1 MFLRWNQRANSKKPV
16 AQFRKLKFELLEE
29 RILNAVD
36 TIDSLLTESF
46 ASPPPSAA
54 AMVAPVTPTSA
65 TFSVV
70 GNASTNGSKVQ
81 LSVSS
86 NNAGSIS
93 GLKYTWSLVKGPSGA
108 KATFTT
114 NANAS
119 AKDNVV
125 SFNAC
130 GSYTLQIAIEGTGF
144 PLRKITKDIVV
155 SPTLTSFMFLDSSGR
170 AVSPTSQITVTSRNY
185 SFSVKAIDQ
194 FGNTMSTSPN
204 LTWSASKIPAD
215 SGFDVTSSGGVLI
228 AGFNKV
234 GQYLLVGRSGS
245 LPARE
250 IAFNVVSSV
259 SFVSAAESNGAA
271 IRTQSPLA
279 ITSSTFRATA
289 YASDQFGVRLS
300 QQPTIKWTASPDSGA
315 GSVKLDVASNNATF
329 EFPQSGKYTLN
340 AQYGS
345 IQVSISANVTIPV
358 NVMANLKVSQSAV
371 SVLQGA
377 NQVLSVQAV
386 DQFEKVLATQPAFS
400 WSATGGSITVGSS
413 SNSATFVAG
422 NQAGS
427 YLVTV
432 RSGSL
437 SKLISVNVLSK
448 DQPSLDPIQTP
459 SLANLVRSLYV
470 DKSLSRGDAITILRS
485 CAQDGVIDA
494 TEYVDLNAI
503 FSTATK
509 YVMPDY
515 VSVLAR
521 NVVGTNLANKSF
533 LGANLGNLQA
543 GSSALVMNHLIDKW
557 FLGVDVPQVTNPSY
571 SYSTVAG
578 QLFNGTPSHLD
589 TRQGMLGDCYLIA
602 SLGSL
607 ADSNPDAVRNMFI
620 DNGDGTYTVR
630 FYSKYGNGQ
639 TSGTADYVTVNRQ
652 LPTDARGLLV
662 YSNTASYANDRN
674 LSIWIA
680 LAEKAYAQWN
690 ETGNEGRDGT
700 NRYGSIS
707 GGNPYYVFSQVI
719 GYEASNYA
727 FSDANKQTLISA
739 MTSRKAVVLGTNVSV
754 STPGL
759 VGCHAYM
766 MVGYTASND
775 SFTLYNPWGFCNP
788 NPLTWAQLKKD
799 GGGFTVVDAGFS
811 LSNNSMRMAQMIIQS
826 NTFEGS
832 IGLMEMRA
840 EGAIEKRGD
849 ALYSVPSTTIE
860 IEASTDAIVFEKVNP
875 TQECDPYGARH
886 DLEGL
891 ERSILQHAELV
902 DKALLSL
909 LFAEDSSVQSGKVK
923 V

>member
-1 MFLRWNQRANSKKPV
+1 MFLRRNQWTSSKKPV

-29 RILNAVD
+29 RILNTVE
-36 TIDSLLTESF
+36 TIDNLLTESF
-46 ASPPPSAA
+46 ATPPPSVA
-54 AMVAPVTPTSA
+54 AMVAPVTPASA

-86 NNAGSIS
+86 SNAGGIS
-93 GLKYTWSLVKGPSGA
+93 GLKYTWSLLKGPPGA
-108 KATFTT
+108 KATFST
-114 NANAS
+114 NSNAS
-119 AKDNVV
+119 AKDNLV

-130 GSYTLQIAIEGTGF
+130 GSYTLQIAIEGTGL

-155 SPTLTSFMFLDSSGR
+155 SPTLTSFIYLDSAGQT
-170 AVSPTSQITVTSRNY
+170 VSSTSQISVRSRNY
-185 SFSVKAIDQ
+185 TFSVKGIDQ
-194 FGNTMSTSPN
+194 FGNAMSTSPN
-204 LTWSASKIPAD
+204 LTWSASKIPD
-215 SGFDVTSSGGVLI
+215 NSGFDVAGSGGALV
-228 AGFNKV
+228 AGFNRV
-234 GQYLLVGRSGS
+234 GQYLLVGRCGS
-245 LPARE
+245 LPAKE
-250 IAFNVVSSV
+250 ILFNVVSSA
-259 SFVSAAESNGAA
+259 SFVSASELNGAA
-271 IRTQSPLA
+271 IRTQSPLE
-279 ITSSTFRATA
+279 IIGSTFRATA

-300 QQPTIKWTASPDSGA
+300 QQPTINWTASPASGSC
-315 GSVKLDVASNNATF
+315 SVKLNIDSNNATF
-329 EFPQSGKYTLN
+329 EFSQSGKYTLK
-340 AQYGS
+340 AQYGN
-345 IQVSISANVTIPV
+345 IQVLISANVTIPV
-358 NVMANLKVSQSAV
+358 SLLANLKVSQSAV
-371 SVLQGA
+371 SILSGTS
-377 NQVLSVQAV
+377 QVLSVQAL
-386 DQFEKVLATQPAFS
+386 DQFEKVLATQPVFS
-400 WSATGGSITVGSS
+400 WSATGGTITAGSS

-422 NQAGS
+422 NQAGN
-427 YLVTV
+427 YFVTV

-437 SKLISVNVLSK
+437 SKLISVKVLSK
-448 DQPSLDPIQTP
+448 DEPILDPIQTP

-470 DKSLSRGDAITILRS
+470 DKCLSRADAITILRS
-485 CAQDGVIDA
+485 TAQDGVVDA
-494 TEYVDLNAI
+494 SEFADLTSI
-503 FSTATK
+503 FATSTK

-515 VSVLAR
+515 VSVLAK
-521 NVVGTNLANKSF
+521 NVVGTNAANKSF
-533 LGANLGNLQA
+533 QKASLGNLQA
-543 GSSALVMNHLIDKW
+543 GSSAVVMNHLIDKW
-557 FLGVDVPQVTNPSY
+557 FLGVDVPEVTNPSY

-602 SLGSL
+602 SFGSL

-639 TSGTADYVTVNRQ
+639 TAGIADYVTVNRQ

-662 YSNTASYANDRN
+662 YSNTGSYANDRN

-700 NRYGSIS
+700 NRYGSIN

-727 FSDANKQTLISA
+727 FSDANKQTLINV

-799 GGGFTVVDAGFS
+799 GGGFTVVDTAFS
-811 LSNNSMRMAQMIIQS
+811 LSNNSMRLAQMIFRS
-826 NTFEGS
+826 NAFDGS
-832 IGLMEMRA
+832 IGLVEMRVD
-840 EGAIEKRGD
+840 GAIEKRGD
-849 ALYSVPSTTIE
+849 ALYSVPSTPIDV
-860 IEASTDAIVFEKVNP
+860 EASKDSVVFEKLNP
-875 TQECDPYGARH
+875 SQECDPYGARH

-909 LFAEDSSVQSGKVK
+909 LFAEDSSVQPREV
-923 V
+923 